1 MLSHHCQNNQCVLCG
16 ALLSSGG
23 QSAHPVCEIRGLLSR
38 RRYAAGENVFREGDT
53 CRQLMVFRS
62 GQLKLTTRSLA
73 GREQILGVLVAGQ
86 LVGFETS
93 DAVYPY
99 TATALTPVEV
109 CCITHN
115 DMRCILEENPS
126 VALNIIRRF
135 SDELI
140 RARIMIRNLGIKPAH
155 ARVSSLILSLV
166 PTGADY
172 NEPFPLVFSRLE
184 VAELLGLSEETV
196 SRIFA
201 EFRRNG
207 LIDAHRGEV
216 LLLDM
221 GAVRKIAG
229 MRPGQK
235 NNSGSVK
242 AATACMMG

>member
-1 MLSHHCQNNQCVLCG
+1 M
-16 ALLSSGG
+16 
-23 QSAHPVCEIRGLLSR
+23 CEIRGLLSH

-53 CRQLMVFRS
+53 CKQLMVFRS
-62 GQLKLTTRSLA
+62 VQLKLTTMSLG
-73 GREQILGVLVAGQ
+73 GREQILGLLVAGQ

-115 DMRCILEENPS
+115 EMQRVLEENPS

-135 SDELI
+135 CDELI

-155 ARVSSLILSLV
+155 ARVASLILSLV
-166 PTGADY
+166 PIGADY
-172 NEPFPLVFSRLE
+172 NDPFPLVFSRLE

-216 LLLDM
+216 LLLDV
-221 GAVRKIAG
+221 GTVRKIAG
-229 MRPGQK
+229 VGAGPK
-235 NNSGSVK
+235 SNSEGVK